1 MTRLNIYL
9 NRLEHNL
16 NFIKSISENKDGLI
30 AVVKANAY
38 GHGIL
43 EISQKLV
50 ELGISRLSV
59 ASVSEGKLLR
69 ENGVNCNIM
78 VFYPDPSELNDLIN
92 YSLEPAIY
100 SREVFRTFI
109 KLLLNKKKLGYS
121 IHLKINTGL
130 NRLGFNY
137 EDMNWIIKKI
147 PKAPIKILSIYS
159 HLAASENQKGNLITK
174 KQLEIFDKI
183 QKKIYA
189 FDSRIKYHLLN
200 SSGIFNYPENQY
212 DWVRSGISLY
222 GYSNNPNWDKNLLPI
237 AELVTKIIQIHN
249 IKKGESV
256 GYNNGWFAKK
266 KSRIA
271 IIPLGHADGIGR
283 YFKNKDASVVVN
295 QKKAPIIGNVCMDI
309 FMIDVSD
316 IDCKE
321 FDEVIIFDKEN
332 PANVFAE
339 SAGTISYEILSGL
352 SNRIKRVYFS

>member
-43 EISQKLV
+43 EISKKLV
-50 ELGISRLSV
+50 ELRISRLSV

-78 VFYPDPSELNDLIN
+78 VFYPDPYELNDLIN

-100 SREVFRTFI
+100 SKEVFKTFT

-121 IHLKINTGL
+121 IHLKFNTGL

-137 EDMNWIIKKI
+137 EEMNWIIKRI
-147 PKAPIKILSIYS
+147 PKTPVKILSIYS
-159 HLAASENQKGNLITK
+159 HLAASENQKGNMVTK

-183 QKKIYA
+183 QKKFYA

-222 GYSNNPNWDKNLLPI
+222 GYSNNSKWDRKLLPV

-249 IKKGESV
+249 VKKE
-256 GYNNGWFAKK
+256 N
-266 KSRIA
+266 RA
-271 IIPLGHADGIGR
+271 IIIM
-283 YFKNKDASVVVN
+283 V
-295 QKKAPIIGNVCMDI
+295 
-309 FMIDVSD
+309 
-316 IDCKE
+316 
-321 FDEVIIFDKEN
+321 
-332 PANVFAE
+332 
-339 SAGTISYEILSGL
+339 GL
-352 SNRIKRVYFS
+352 QRKSQE

>member
-43 EISQKLV
+43 EISKKLV

-59 ASVSEGKLLR
+59 ASVSERKLLR
-69 ENGVNCNIM
+69 ENVVNCNIM
-78 VFYPDPSELNDLIN
+78 VFYPDPYELNDLIN

-100 SREVFRTFI
+100 LKEVFKTFT
-109 KLLLNKKKLGYS
+109 KLLLNKKNLGYS
-121 IHLKINTGL
+121 IHLKFNTGL

-137 EDMNWIIKKI
+137 EEMNWIIKRI
-147 PKAPIKILSIYS
+147 PKTPVKILSIYS
-159 HLAASENQKGNLITK
+159 HLAASENQKGNMVTK

-183 QKKIYA
+183 QKKFYA

-222 GYSNNPNWDKNLLPI
+222 EYSNNPNWDRKLLPV

-249 IKKGESV
+249 VKKGESV

-283 YFKNKDASVVVN
+283 YFKNKDASVLVN
-295 QKKAPIIGNVCMDI
+295 
-309 FMIDVSD
+309 
-316 IDCKE
+316 
-321 FDEVIIFDKEN
+321 
-332 PANVFAE
+332 
-339 SAGTISYEILSGL
+339 
-352 SNRIKRVYFS
+352 